1 MSKELQ
7 TTEKPNKPK
16 VGGPRPNSGRPAG
29 GKNASTIQRE
39 KEHALGL
46 KENKEVTKQFK
57 ARIVSNIHNIFNA
70 QYANAVG
77 TFHLFE
83 KVYPSDKDG
92 EPNFNATPKHILV
105 TDPEII
111 KDYLD
116 GKKSNDFYYV
126 NTAKPDNNAADS
138 LLNRLMGRAAQTIA
152 LPEESTPTSI
162 TVINYGENPE

>member
-1 MSKELQ
+1 MTKELQ
-7 TTEKPNKPK
+7 KTNSLARPQN
-16 VGGPRPNSGRPAG
+16 GGKRANSGRKKG
-29 GKNASTIQRE
+29 GKNPSTIQAE
-39 KEHALGL
+39 KELALGL

-57 ARIVSNIHNIFNA
+57 ERIASNIHNIFNA

-77 TFHLFE
+77 TFHMFRKE
-83 KVYPSDKDG
+83 YPLDKDG
-92 EPNFNATPKHILV
+92 EPNFKLQPQHILV
-105 TDPEII
+105 TDPEEI

-116 GKKSNDFYYV
+116 GKKSEEFYYV